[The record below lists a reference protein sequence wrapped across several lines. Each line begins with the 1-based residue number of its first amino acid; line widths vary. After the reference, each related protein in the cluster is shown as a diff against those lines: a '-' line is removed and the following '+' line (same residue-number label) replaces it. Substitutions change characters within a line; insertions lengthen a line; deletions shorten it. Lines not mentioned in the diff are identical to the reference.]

1 MAIILLALVGYLF
14 FVEFPQEQKK
24 QEADLKAQ
32 KVLSLDEAAVKAL
45 KIRYPDREIQL
56 EKTPEHQWWITSP
69 LVAEADDGEVKRLV
83 STIAEMRLTR
93 IIEDQNQDPAP
104 YGFDHPQVEVTL
116 TLENIKDSQQG
127 DKQEKIIL
135 GDNGPVL
142 NTLYIKRG
150 SDQRVVLVDQGVKS
164 SLILTLSDLRNK
176 TVLPMD
182 RNKVTELKLDFQKQ
196 SLLFAKEGEQWM
208 IKQPKA
214 IKADNST
221 ISRLLLTLEN
231 LRATGFVD
239 LEREKTKTRNR
250 FKGPELILS
259 LKEEGENPT
268 VSFYRTGEKGH
279 TFAVTVPER
288 PIYQVPDA
296 ALNDFPPDLFHY
308 QDKHLLLFEQEKVK
322 EIEVKTPS
330 ESYRLK
336 QKDRSWTVEGEAGTV
351 DQEAVNR
358 FFNSLKFA
366 EAQRQPDPPILPE
379 KAGLAPSTTHIQLM
393 DSEGQTLA
401 RLEVGSEAGGLLYT
415 RGIPELGITLINK
428 NILDN
433 IPKKS
438 ELIKPQKKEGK
449 D

>member
-1 MAIILLALVGYLF
+1 
-14 FVEFPQEQKK
+14 
-24 QEADLKAQ
+24 
-32 KVLSLDEAAVKAL
+32 
-45 KIRYPDREIQL
+45 
-56 EKTPEHQWWITSP
+56 
-69 LVAEADDGEVKRLV
+69 
-83 STIAEMRLTR
+83 MRLTR

-150 SDQRVVLVDQGVKS
+150 SDQRVVLVDQGVKG

-259 LKEEGENPT
+259 LKEEGKNPT

-308 QDKHLLLFEQEKVK
+308 QDKHLLPFEQEKVK
-322 EIEVKTPS
+322 EIEVKTPF

-358 FFNSLKFA
+358 FLNSLKFA

-379 KAGLAPSTTHIQLM
+379 KAGLAPSTTHIQLT

-401 RLEVGSEAGGLLYT
+401 RLEVGGETQGMLYA
-415 RGIPELGITLINK
+415 RGTPELGISLTNK
-428 NILDN
+428 NILNN
-433 IPKKS
+433 IPKKN
-438 ELIKPQKKEGK
+438 ELIKPQKKEDK
-449 D
+449 N